1 MMNKDFEKLSIEANE
16 SDFNYNSGEIY
27 GEQKEGLKKLLN
39 ELGEILLTFNIV
51 DSVLKLTNKEK
62 IRIKTK
68 LNEIISNSFKKQ
80 CDLERKKIN
89 QILKDAILNNYYKK
103 IYILSLGAKAD
114 IKKINDKIVEKIING
129 AVEGK
134 NWTYR
139 SWTNKKELENI
150 LKRDINRF
158 LNGEITVND
167 IKAQVEKRFN
177 TNAYVTNRLI
187 DNEIARCQFEI
198 NDYFANE
205 YGIEEQQFM
214 AMLDKRTTEK
224 CRNLNGKVF
233 KVNDPNKPKIPQDTH
248 VGCRSCYVNIPSR
261 EWELKTE
268 NKSSIWKNYSKWCKE
283 KVGD

>member
-1 MMNKDFEKLSIEANE
+1 ML
-16 SDFNYNSGEIY
+16 
-27 GEQKEGLKKLLN
+27 
-39 ELGEILLTFNIV
+39 
-51 DSVLKLTNKEK
+51 LKLTYPIYQMKFL
-62 IRIKTK
+62 I
-68 LNEIISNSFKKQ
+68 
-80 CDLERKKIN
+80 LEMH
-89 QILKDAILNNYYKK
+89 
-103 IYILSLGAKAD
+103 IY
-114 IKKINDKIVEKIING
+114 
-129 AVEGK
+129 
-134 NWTYR
+134 
-139 SWTNKKELENI
+139 
-150 LKRDINRF
+150 
-158 LNGEITVND
+158 
-167 IKAQVEKRFN
+167 
-177 TNAYVTNRLI
+177 AYVTNRLI

-268 NKSSIWKNYSKWCKE
+268 NKSSIWKNYSKWYKE

>member
-80 CDLERKKIN
+80 GDLERKKIN
-89 QILKDAILNNYYKK
+89 QILKDAISNNYYKK

-214 AMLDKRTTEK
+214 AILDKRTTEK

-268 NKSSIWKNYSKWCKE
+268 NKSSIWKNYSKWYKE

>member
-268 NKSSIWKNYSKWCKE
+268 NKSSIWKNYSKWYKE

>member
-68 LNEIISNSFKKQ
+68 LNKIISNSFKKQ
-80 CDLERKKIN
+80 GDLERKKIN
-89 QILKDAILNNYYKK
+89 QILKDAISNNYYKK

-139 SWTNKKELENI
+139 SWNNKKELENI

-268 NKSSIWKNYSKWCKE
+268 NKSSIWKNYSKWYKE

>member
-205 YGIEEQQFM
+205 YSIEEQQFM
-214 AMLDKRTTEK
+214 AILDKRTTEK

-268 NKSSIWKNYSKWCKE
+268 NKSSIWKNYSKWYKE

>member
-261 EWELKTE
+261 EWKLKTE
-268 NKSSIWKNYSKWCKE
+268 NKSSIWKNYSKWYKE